1 MAIFYGVTMPTIEE
15 LHAADQGHAMAIEAL
30 RARLVAHDETL
41 DRHERHLAK
50 LDETVV
56 MLREGLMTVAKKDD
70 ISDLRKDIN
79 EQVQRNMRDAHNSIP
94 AKFAAVCG
102 AGMFMIALVTLFLNV
117 RHG

>member
-1 MAIFYGVTMPTIEE
+1 MPTIED
-15 LHAADQGHAMAIEAL
+15 LHAADREHAMAIEAL

-70 ISDLRKDIN
+70 ISDLRRDIN
-79 EQVQRNMRDAHNSIP
+79 DKFDKRLTDAHNSIP
-94 AKFAAVCG
+94 AKFAAVCA
-102 AGMFMIALVTLFLNV
+102 AGMFLLAAITLALNVV